1 MQLPMTTS
9 YQWWYCVG
17 GKATSGSVCAL
28 EERERKGPGTHLV
41 DGERAGDEEGAELQ
55 ASREKS
61 QMLSMQAGDA
71 CVHKLKDGKSGSRE
85 GARALDEETEQWL
98 FGTYERCKEGEHLPE
113 LRERVQGG
121 GRESQSRLDSA

>member
-28 EERERKGPGTHLV
+28 EGTVRRGSGTHLV

-61 QMLSMQAGDA
+61 QMLSMQAGDG
-71 CVHKLKDGKSGSRE
+71 CVPKLKDGKSGSRE
-85 GARALDEETEQWL
+85 AARALDD
-98 FGTYERCKEGEHLPE
+98 GHGRAAVRD
-113 LRERVQGG
+113 LREAQRRQA
-121 GRESQSRLDSA
+121 SSRTA